1 MIDKA
6 RNQVREKH
14 YNLLVIQA
22 LFPLGEINQT
32 HVAGTQYD
40 QFGISC
46 LFSTVGSAFMTL
58 DVFETVGVSFLQ
70 IQVLFVFKDDCR
82 FFVLDFIT
90 YAFQGAFIIKK
101 VVTDIFNMLPDVL
114 KLSVFGKNRIPDW

>member
-1 MIDKA
+1 
-6 RNQVREKH
+6 
-14 YNLLVIQA
+14 
-22 LFPLGEINQT
+22 
-32 HVAGTQYD
+32 
-40 QFGISC
+40 
-46 LFSTVGSAFMTL
+46 MTL

-114 KLSVFGKNRIPDW
+114 KLSVFGKNRILIGDVRLTAKINGNERRWISKTVVSFRKADGKWVVTGWQN